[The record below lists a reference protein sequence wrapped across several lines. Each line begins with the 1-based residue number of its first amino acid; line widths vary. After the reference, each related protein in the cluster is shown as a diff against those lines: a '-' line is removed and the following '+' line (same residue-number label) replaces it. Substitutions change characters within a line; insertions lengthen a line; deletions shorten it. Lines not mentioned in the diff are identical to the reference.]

1 MICAAL
7 VRNKVRVMM
16 LTLAV
21 NNVTYFV
28 CRVNIDSMD
37 RDRISGIVRT
47 QDKHVNNFF
56 VDFYRDNPISTS

>member
-47 QDKHVNNFF
+47 QDKHFNSFF
-56 VDFYRDNPISTS
+56 VDL